1 MDVDYSC
8 YEGLE
13 VQGGSDVVMS
23 RGRVI
28 VENGQWLGS
37 AGHGKFLRREPR
49 GFAEA
54 TRTKLAQ
61 PEAALVR

>member
-1 MDVDYSC
+1 V
-8 YEGLE
+8 L
-13 VQGGSDVVMS
+13 S

-37 AGHGKFLRREPR
+37 AGHGKFLRRESR

-54 TRTKLAQ
+54 THAKLTRPA
-61 PEAALVR
+61 PAPVG